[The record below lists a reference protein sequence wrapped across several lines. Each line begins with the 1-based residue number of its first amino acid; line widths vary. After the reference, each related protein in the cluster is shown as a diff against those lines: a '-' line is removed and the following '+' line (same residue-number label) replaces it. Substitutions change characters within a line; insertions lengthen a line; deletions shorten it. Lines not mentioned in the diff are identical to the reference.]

1 MGLVRLISNSLNF
14 YTTKGQIK
22 LDSLSMKLTNND
34 TFSNL
39 YFSGKIVSSKYE
51 TAEGGDKLYAISDS
65 GHLLAITPMS

>member
-51 TAEGGDKLYAISDS
+51 LYAISDS